1 MRVVRKVCWHMLGK
15 KTAGSCIIT
24 KTYLMAFLPIIF
36 KEQYFKNYRE
46 EAGDC
51 TAMPVSKYSYWGI
64 EK

>member
-1 MRVVRKVCWHMLGK
+1 MLGK